1 MHAGLGFDLDR
12 VARLPARIEAD
23 IAAGRYDGACLI
35 VTRRGE
41 TVYRGVHGYAERAQ
55 NRQLAIDDVFATF
68 SAGKQFTNVLVL
80 SRIEQGLLHF
90 DLNIGE
96 VIPEFRTRGQREIK
110 LWHLLTHTSGI
121 QSAIPQVPLE
131 VLTDITRLSAHVANE
146 RPESAPGERVN
157 YSIIAGH
164 AVLAELVRR
173 VDTAKRSF
181 ARILEEDLFRPLGML
196 RTALGPRDDLLARL
210 CPVTACYSE
219 PGMFAP
225 ADVVAIGSI
234 LTRPGCEIPAGGY
247 LSTIDDLNRFA
258 LMLRGGGA
266 LDGVRILSP
275 RTLAWCAQNFTGER
289 PNGLFDYARDY
300 RGWPPWPAA
309 IGMGF
314 FVRGTAIQPGP
325 MSNLSSART
334 ICGWGAGSSCFWV
347 DPALDVTFAFLSTG
361 LMEETY
367 HIERIQRLSD
377 LVITAL
383 IE

>member
-1 MHAGLGFDLDR
+1 
-12 VARLPARIEAD
+12 
-23 IAAGRYDGACLI
+23 
-35 VTRRGE
+35 VTRHGE
-41 TVYRGVHGYAERAQ
+41 TVYRDAHGYADRAQ
-55 NRQLAIDDVFATF
+55 DRALTIDDVFATF

-80 SRIEQGLLHF
+80 NRIEQGLLHF
-90 DLNIGE
+90 DLNIGD
-96 VIPEFRTRGQREIK
+96 VMPEFRARGQREIK

-121 QSAIPQVPLE
+121 QSSIPQVPLE
-131 VLTDITRLSAHVANE
+131 VLTDITRLTAHVANQ
-146 RPESAPGERVN
+146 RPESPPGERVN
-157 YSIIAGH
+157 YSIIAAH

-173 VDTAKRSF
+173 LDAGQRGF
-181 ARILEEDLFRPLGML
+181 ARILQEDLFGPLGML

-225 ADVVAIGSI
+225 ADVVGIGNV
-234 LTRPGCEIPAGGY
+234 LTRAGCEIPAGGY

-275 RTLAWCAQNFTGER
+275 RTLAFCAQNFTGDR
-289 PNGLFDYARDY
+289 ANALFDYARDY

-325 MSNLSSART
+325 MSNLSSPRT
-334 ICGWGAGSSCFWV
+334 ICGWGAGSTCFWV
-347 DPALDVTFAFLSTG
+347 DPELDLTFAFLSTG

-367 HIERIQRLSD
+367 HIERVQRLSD
-377 LVITAL
+377 VVITAL
-383 IE
+383 TD